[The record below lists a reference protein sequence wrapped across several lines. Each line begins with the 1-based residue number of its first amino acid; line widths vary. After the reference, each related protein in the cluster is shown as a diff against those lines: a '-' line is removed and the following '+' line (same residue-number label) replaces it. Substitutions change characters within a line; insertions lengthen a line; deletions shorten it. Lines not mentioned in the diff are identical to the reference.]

1 MTCVQGYH
9 FIIEGGSA
17 GGDSLE
23 GRKGR
28 SEVAGI
34 MELTSCTADQAAA
47 LRRILDA
54 AIGSPGPLIQVLH
67 AVQGVVGYLP
77 TDVLN
82 HVSEELSLPRS
93 EVYGV
98 ATFYNFFRLDPA
110 GKHTVTVCLGTACYV
125 KGGAKILE
133 KLKKELGVTEG
144 RTTDDDLFTLDTA
157 RCFGACGL
165 APVMTVD
172 EEVYGRLSP
181 TKALAILERYRSAV
195 SEREHQANAFEGKR
209 AVERGRTKP

>member
-1 MTCVQGYH
+1 MG
-9 FIIEGGSA
+9 
-17 GGDSLE
+17 
-23 GRKGR
+23 
-28 SEVAGI
+28 
-34 MELTSCTADQAAA
+34 LTSCTADQAVA

-54 AIGSPGPLIQVLH
+54 ATGSPGPLIQVLH

-77 TDVLN
+77 ADVLDY
-82 HVSEELSLPRS
+82 VSEALFVPRS

-144 RTTDDDLFTLDTA
+144 RTTEDHLFTLDTA

-165 APVMTVD
+165 APVITVD

-195 SEREHQANAFEGKR
+195 SERESQANAFEEKR